1 MINDQIMLASEIDLV
16 KLTKMLNDIYDFWIH
31 VGIKMKIQKSE
42 WKKICIESEK
52 KL

>member
-1 MINDQIMLASEIDLV
+1 MLASEIDFELV
-16 KLTKMLNDIYDFWIH
+16 KLTKMLNDIYDFRIH